1 MGMYMNPNHENK
13 VQTFDYLMKTFVE
26 VMCPNLKMFNFL
38 KIHEAPKILEY
49 IIKNY
54 PSHFVCSPE
63 ISVLEHIP
71 LQISHLNLE
80 RLAAYRYTS
89 HIEYLILHVKN
100 LQAPSEGGWDNY
112 TEILFFFP
120 NLKGII
126 FYYKDKYTTL
136 VDALSSIS
144 SASQTI
150 WQQRIDYLKSQN
162 IKILYRNQLKEIR

>member
-1 MGMYMNPNHENK
+1 MKTGVDVMCPN
-13 VQTFDYLMKTFVE
+13 MKTFV
-26 VMCPNLKMFNFL
+26 F
-38 KIHEAPKILEY
+38 IAIQTAPKILEY
-49 IIKNY
+49 ITENY

-100 LQAPSEGGWDNY
+100 LQAPSEGGWNNY
-112 TEILFFFP
+112 TEILSFFP

-126 FYYKDKYTTL
+126 FHYKKKYTTL
-136 VDALSSIS
+136 VDPLSSIS

-162 IKILYRNQLKEIR
+162 IEILYENQFLKIRSELRKSLSPSWSFHF